1 DVVYTP
7 VVKATD
13 KYCGHLCDQYD
24 FEPIVIILSI
34 HLIPSQILNT
44 LSNTDALSYMMLL
57 SPDHWAQ
64 AVFFLDPK
72 IIEGSLSKELLPT
85 LIAIEHTFN
94 NQKQLLFGLEKKDDF
109 TVKLLYRIAK
119 KTLENQVKKEEKTV
133 DALLDVCSN
142 AESQFKRILDAV

>member
-1 DVVYTP
+1 
-7 VVKATD
+7 
-13 KYCGHLCDQYD
+13 
-24 FEPIVIILSI
+24 
-34 HLIPSQILNT
+34 
-44 LSNTDALSYMMLL
+44 MMLL

-64 AVFFLDPK
+64 AVSFLDSN

-109 TVKLLYRIAK
+109 TVRLLYRIAK

-133 DALLDVCSN
+133 DALLNVCSN
-142 AESQFKRILDAV
+142 AESQFKRILDAVADEDHPDYLQQGSSDHQPQEVLREI